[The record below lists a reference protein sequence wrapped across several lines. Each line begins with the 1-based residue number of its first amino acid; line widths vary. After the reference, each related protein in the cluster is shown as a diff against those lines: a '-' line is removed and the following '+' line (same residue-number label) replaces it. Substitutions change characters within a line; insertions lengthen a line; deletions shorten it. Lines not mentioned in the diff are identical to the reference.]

1 MSDNETDYEIVYTLR
16 RRLPGDEDFSE
27 IGFGTSGMWSTPGEC
42 AHMLSSDVQNY
53 AWEVEAGMPDPDGIK
68 VEVEADDD
76 R

>member
-53 AWEVEAGMPDPDGIK
+53 GWEVEAGMPDPDGIK